1 MASRG
6 YGGTYKGR
14 EPIWKKLVAA
24 VLILVI
30 LASVAVI
37 YLQSHLVYDDQGVA
51 HLELPWSR
59 EEAPSSSGDP
69 AASIPPDEPLNITV
83 EEMDKTPK
91 AIQGTL
97 LDALPLTM
105 EAWEAA
111 EAALPERLNAV
122 AVTLKDRGGYVY
134 YDSLAAGA
142 VGEKLV
148 RAEEDTASAIQALN
162 EARPYTIA
170 RLSCL
175 LDPIAS
181 RTRLEELGLKNTGG
195 YIFYDLYS
203 GTWLDPCKDGVRGYI
218 ASLAKECAA
227 LGFDEILLADL
238 SYPTAGKLDK
248 INYGDTA
255 ADAAGRSQA
264 LCAVVTAVRDAL
276 AEDYP
281 LVRVSVEL
289 PAQTVSTGAD
299 ETAGQV
305 LTDLAALADRIY
317 APATAAEAP
326 LLAEAVARAGDGE
339 SPAFVPETAEP
350 DGLESWLCPLPE
362 V

>member
-37 YLQSHLVYDDQGVA
+37 YLQSCLVYDDQGVA

-59 EEAPSSSGDP
+59 EEPASSAGPP
-69 AASIPPDEPLNITV
+69 AASVPPDEPLNITV
-83 EEMDKTPK
+83 KDSDKTPR
-91 AIQGTL
+91 AIQGAL
-97 LDALPLTM
+97 LDARPLTAA
-105 EAWEAA
+105 AWEAA
-111 EAALPERLNAV
+111 KAALPAGLNAV
-122 AVTLKDRGGYVY
+122 AVTLKDSGGCVY
-134 YDSLAAGA
+134 YDSLTAGA
-142 VGEKLV
+142 VGKKLV
-148 RAEEDTASAIQALN
+148 RAEEDTASVIRSLN
-162 EARPYTIA
+162 EAYPYTIA

-175 LDPIAS
+175 LDPVAS
-181 RTRLEELGLKNTGG
+181 RTRLEEMGLKNTGG

-203 GTWLDPCKDGVRGYI
+203 GTWLDPGKDGARGYI
-218 ASLAKECAA
+218 ASLARECAA

-248 INYGDTA
+248 ISYGDA
-255 ADAAGRSQA
+255 ASDAAGRSRA

-289 PAQTVSTGAD
+289 PAQTVASGAD

-305 LTDLAALADRIY
+305 LADLAALSDRIY
-317 APATAAEAP
+317 APAAEADVP
-326 LLAEAVARAGDGE
+326 ALAEAVARAGDGE
-339 SPAFVPETAEP
+339 GPAFVPETVEP
-350 DGLESWLCPLPE
+350 GDLESWLCPSPE
-362 V
+362 T

>member
-14 EPIWKKLVAA
+14 EPIWKKIVAA
-24 VLILVI
+24 VLLLVI
-30 LASVAVI
+30 LASGVVI

-51 HLELPWSR
+51 RLELPWSR

-69 AASIPPDEPLNITV
+69 VASVPPDEPLNITV
-83 EEMDKTPK
+83 EERDKTPMD
-91 AIQGTL
+91 IQGTL

-105 EAWEAA
+105 EHWEAA
-111 EAALPERLNAV
+111 EAALPEGLNAV
-122 AVTLKDRGGYVY
+122 AVTLKDSGGYVY

-142 VGEKLV
+142 IGEKLL
-148 RAEEDTASAIQALN
+148 RAEEDTSAALRALN
-162 EARPYTIA
+162 EAYPYTIA

-175 LDPIAS
+175 LDPVAS

-203 GTWLDPCKDGVRGYI
+203 GTWLDPCKDGARGYI
-218 ASLAKECAA
+218 ASLARECAA

-248 INYGDTA
+248 INYGETA
-255 ADAAGRSQA
+255 ADAAGRSRA

-281 LVRVSVEL
+281 AVRVSVEL
-289 PAQTVSTGAD
+289 PARTVASGAD

-305 LTDLAALADRIY
+305 LADLAALSDRIY
-317 APATAAEAP
+317 APAAEAEVP
-326 LLAEAVARAGDGE
+326 ALAEAVARAGDGE
-339 SPAFVPETAEP
+339 GPAFVPETAEP
-350 DGLESWLCPLPE
+350 GGLESWLCPPPD
-362 V
+362 